1 VRAYTLDWKHW
12 LDDHRHLLNLIAGG
26 PNAVNSSTTAA
37 ADTSDET
44 RAAATTTTN
53 SNGPPSVSDATATTS
68 AAGDTS
74 ASSSYNLGLTPQ
86 QAERLAQVPIF
97 ISGESLGGGQSIA
110 LGLRLQQEV
119 AAAAA
124 TSAAT
129 ATVEATDTTTDSSAA
144 DDATASSES
153 SADDRALQVA
163 KRFAGVCLVAPA
175 IRGNPPPKP
184 VCWFLRYYCYHQK
197 VASQHR
203 IHVYSRIESTYT
215 IDHYRVYYFCTVLNP
230 CC

>member
-26 PNAVNSSTTAA
+26 PNPVNSSTTAA
-37 ADTSDET
+37 DNSDET
-44 RAAATTTTN
+44 RVAAAT
-53 SNGPPSVSDATATTS
+53 SADSDAPPSVSDAS
-68 AAGDTS
+68 AAAASGAGDAS
-74 ASSSYNLGLTPQ
+74 ANSSYNLGLTPQ

-129 ATVEATDTTTDSSAA
+129 ATIAATDTTATNGSAATDGDTASSDSSA
-144 DDATASSES
+144 D
-153 SADDRALQVA
+153 DDRALQVA

-184 VCWFLRYYCYHQK
+184 VCWFLRYC
-197 VASQHR
+197 
-203 IHVYSRIESTYT
+203 
-215 IDHYRVYYFCTVLNP
+215 F
-230 CC
+230 

>member
-1 VRAYTLDWKHW
+1 
-12 LDDHRHLLNLIAGG
+12 
-26 PNAVNSSTTAA
+26 
-37 ADTSDET
+37 
-44 RAAATTTTN
+44 
-53 SNGPPSVSDATATTS
+53 VSDATATAS

-74 ASSSYNLGLTPQ
+74 ANSSYNLGLTPQ

-129 ATVEATDTTTDSSAA
+129 ATIAATGTATDSSAT
-144 DDATASSES
+144 DSVSASSS

-184 VCWFLRYYCYHQK
+184 VCWFLRYLFH
-197 VASQHR
+197 S
-203 IHVYSRIESTYT
+203 S
-215 IDHYRVYYFCTVLNP
+215 
-230 CC
+230 

>member
-1 VRAYTLDWKHW
+1 VRAYTLDWQHW

-26 PNAVNSSTTAA
+26 PNPVNSSTTATA
-37 ADTSDET
+37 NTSDAT
-44 RAAATTTTN
+44 RAAA
-53 SNGPPSVSDATATTS
+53 ATTADDGDDVS
-68 AAGDTS
+68 AN
-74 ASSSYNLGLTPQ
+74 SSYNLGLTPQ

-110 LGLRLQQEV
+110 LGLRLQKEV

-129 ATVEATDTTTDSSAA
+129 ATVEAADATTDDDSAA
-144 DDATASSES
+144 SSGAAVQSSS

-184 VCWFLRYYCYHQK
+184 VCWFLRYFIVPLIPQWSVPNMLES
-197 VASQHR
+197 VAVPAAIWKKPEDMEACLQDSWETTPQ
-203 IHVYSRIESTYT
+203 VSAAAA
-215 IDHYRVYYFCTVLNP
+215 
-230 CC
+230 